1 MDDQLT
7 RSYTRWQQAEAE
19 ARENEADAM
28 FGVVFRSAGLAA
40 GPVPPRFTAST
51 MAAVARAA
59 AADARRAYRLRTY
72 GLPAAVVCLAVGCY
86 FLAGHLA
93 ALVSTIVVSSLNLLI
108 ALVVGVTTNGA
119 GGNLWSIL
127 SALGKATAALLS
139 NPGFTAVVLA
149 IQGLALVALVTLQR
163 LLRSDEELFR

>member
-1 MDDQLT
+1 VDEQLR
-7 RSYTRWQQAEAE
+7 RSYGRWQQAEAE
-19 ARENEADAM
+19 AREDEADEM
-28 FGVVFRSAGLAA
+28 FGVVFRSASLAG
-40 GPVPPRFTAST
+40 GPVPPRFTAGT
-51 MAAVARAA
+51 MDAVARAA

-72 GLPAAVVCLAVGCY
+72 GVPAALAGVALAFY

-108 ALVVGVTTNGA
+108 ALVVGVTADGA
-119 GGNLWSIL
+119 GSDLWSIL
-127 SALGKATAALLS
+127 SAFGKATAALLS